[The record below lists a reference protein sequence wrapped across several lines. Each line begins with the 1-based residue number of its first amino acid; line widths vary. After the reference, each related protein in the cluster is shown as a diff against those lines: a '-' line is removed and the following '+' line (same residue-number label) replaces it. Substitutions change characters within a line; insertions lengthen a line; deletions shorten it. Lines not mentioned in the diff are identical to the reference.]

1 MTNVHVVDN
10 RSPGSMN
17 GGLHALVL
25 SRTIRIKLIVLDS
38 DFVYRKVNDLQ
49 AKQ

>member
-1 MTNVHVVDN
+1 MTNVHVIDN

-25 SRTIRIKLIVLDS
+25 LRTIRIKPDS